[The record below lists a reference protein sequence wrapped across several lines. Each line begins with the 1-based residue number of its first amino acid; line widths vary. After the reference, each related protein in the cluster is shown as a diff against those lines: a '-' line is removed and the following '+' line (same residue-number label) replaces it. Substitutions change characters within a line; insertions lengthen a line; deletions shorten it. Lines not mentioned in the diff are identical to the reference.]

1 MYVYAISS
9 QQDSSLSLLLFKS
22 QQDKIQITVLHFVRQ
37 SVSPPVRQ
45 AVSLSVCQSV
55 SSLVCQSVSLSVRQS
70 VSPSVR
76 HSVILLYVLEQTK
89 VTVRSS

>member
-22 QQDKIQITVLHFVRQ
+22 QQDKIQITEPSVR
-37 SVSPPVRQ
+37 SSVRQ
-45 AVSLSVCQSV
+45 AASLSVCQSV